1 MLISLRDIEEGGKVQ
16 QGISVE
22 FVFVPILSKSALKP
36 VRGCCDICS
45 RVVLLIGVCT
55 Y

>member
-1 MLISLRDIEEGGKVQ
+1 MLISLGDIEEGEKVQ

-36 VRGCCDICS
+36 VRGCHDICS
-45 RVVLLIGVCT
+45 HVVLLTGVCT